1 MNAKIKS
8 NIVGLKELRENMETY
23 IKRIN
28 KGESITVFRR
38 STPLF
43 RISPVD
49 SEEIGWETVVDF
61 TKETGRGVPV
71 EELLKSMKVY
81 GQKSKV
87 SKKTTGL
94 DIKKLSGY
102 SDVYRVRTGNIRIIF
117 LDDKRH
123 TEVLEISRRSEK
135 TYKDF

>member
-1 MNAKIKS
+1 MNTKIKS

-49 SEEIGWETVVDF
+49 SEEIGWETVVD
-61 TKETGRGVPV
+61 
-71 EELLKSMKVY
+71 
-81 GQKSKV
+81 
-87 SKKTTGL
+87 
-94 DIKKLSGY
+94 IKKLSGY

-123 TEVLEISRRSEK
+123 AEVLEISRRSEK